1 MRKFGRF
8 ILYMLAAVGGLVT
21 VTLVGLIV
29 LAVTYSK
36 PDPEVPKHVILSL
49 DLDRG
54 IVDGRSDDP
63 WQELSGDETLY
74 LRDVLAAME
83 RAQNDERVVGLAVRL
98 GSARIALAHA
108 QELRDAITAFR
119 ASGKHTM
126 AFAETFGGLGS
137 GTSEYYLASSTDEV
151 WMQPSGLL
159 ALIGIALETPFLKG
173 ALDKAGIK
181 PEFEQRYEYKSAVEL
196 FTSSEMSVPSRQS
209 LTRVLESWM
218 RQIVSGIATD
228 RKIEP
233 DVLRATIDQAPLLAE
248 EAQTAG
254 LIDKI
259 GYWET
264 YSDAAQEL
272 GDGDAVPMTLLY
284 YASFMGVPEE
294 KGPDVAL
301 IYGIGPIEQGDAKDS
316 PFKSERF
323 ASNAV
328 ADAIDD
334 AVDDGSIRAI
344 ILRVDSPGGSYIG
357 SDTVHRAVKRA
368 REAGKPVIA
377 TMGSYGASGG
387 YFVSMAADKIVALPT
402 TLTGSIGVFGGKFST
417 ADLWGKL
424 GINWARVSVGANAGM
439 WSQIYPFSPSAAE
452 RHRATMDFVYRDF
465 TQKVAA
471 DRSLPEGRLD
481 AVARG
486 RVWTGVDA
494 LEVGLVDALGGF
506 SVASDLVR
514 DALEL
519 SPGSPLNIIVLPEQ
533 QSPFELVREAI
544 ADGVPLSK
552 VFARIFAKPE
562 ASSYDVILNSLKPF
576 VGDISVFRPP
586 AGVLQ
591 LPPFRVVQ

>member
-1 MRKFGRF
+1 M
-8 ILYMLAAVGGLVT
+8 
-21 VTLVGLIV
+21 
-29 LAVTYSK
+29 
-36 PDPEVPKHVILSL
+36 
-49 DLDRG
+49 
-54 IVDGRSDDP
+54 
-63 WQELSGDETLY
+63 
-74 LRDVLAAME
+74 
-83 RAQNDERVVGLAVRL
+83 
-98 GSARIALAHA
+98 SA
-108 QELRDAITAFR
+108 
-119 ASGKHTM
+119 
-126 AFAETFGGLGS
+126 
-137 GTSEYYLASSTDEV
+137 
-151 WMQPSGLL
+151 
-159 ALIGIALETPFLKG
+159 
-173 ALDKAGIK
+173 
-181 PEFEQRYEYKSAVEL
+181 
-196 FTSSEMSVPSRQS
+196 PSRQS

-218 RQIVSGIATD
+218 AQIVSGIATD
-228 RKIEP
+228 RKIEAGA
-233 DVLRATIDQAPLLAE
+233 LRATIDRAPLLAE
-248 EAQTAG
+248 EAKTAG

-264 YSDAAQEL
+264 YSDAAQDL
-272 GDGDAVPMTLLY
+272 GAGDAVLMELLH
-284 YASFMGVPEE
+284 YASLKGEPEE
-294 KGPDVAL
+294 KGPSIAL
-301 IYGIGPIEQGDAKDS
+301 IYGVGPIEQGNEKDN
-316 PFKSERF
+316 PFEAARF

-334 AVDDGSIRAI
+334 AVDDSSIRAI

-368 REAGKPVIA
+368 READKPMIA

-439 WSQIYPFSPSAAE
+439 WSQIYPFSSSAAE
-452 RHRATMDFVYRDF
+452 RHRATLDFVYQDF

-471 DRSLPEGRLD
+471 DRSLPKGRLD

-506 SVASDLVR
+506 SVATNLVR
-514 DALEL
+514 EALEL
-519 SPGSPLNIIVLPEQ
+519 APGSPLNIIVLPEQ
-533 QSPFELVREAI
+533 QSPLELVREVI
-544 ADGVPLSK
+544 ADGVPLSR

-562 ASSYDVILNSLKPF
+562 ASSYDVLLKSLEPI

-586 AGVLQ
+586 AGILQ